1 MLKQYSYEGAEI
13 FVYEQE
19 EDEAPELLQSDD
31 KYKATLFYSNKG
43 TVRAATNAS
52 YFSSKYV
59 NGRNQGDLKNDT
71 QIENDNLNDDQLK
84 TSPAFWDL
92 VCFNDGTYK
101 VGAFRS
107 WEYQK
112 DVVAGYSLGA
122 LLIKDGQSVQLVS
135 SANDDMAKITASNY
149 QSAIAIADKKIL
161 LIKTTSITGLSLR
174 SFILSKYNNVELLGL
189 NDGGGSA
196 EMIVNG
202 EIKGKLKEGAER
214 PMFNVFALVAKPQDL
229 KCPFKKMC
237 ITQFDN
243 GEVSHKGSDAWDI
256 STGVAGVKAP
266 YYAPCDVVCMAVEK
280 SSASVW
286 WQSKEKVKFADGTI
300 DYMTI
305 MCVHDNT
312 INQTVGMEIKK
323 GVQIGNM
330 GDGGNAA
337 GVHCHI
343 EVAKGKYV
351 GKYYKNSYGVYCL
364 YNTCKFYDAF
374 FMDDVEIVDYSN
386 PNDERWADLNTAKE
400 KFKYLTNSEEPTE
413 PTEDIEV
420 LKEEIE
426 LLSAQIKAL
435 ESDKAK
441 LEEEYSNY
449 KNATETTINRLTQK
463 LEQVTACANK
473 ILEIAEV

>member
-1 MLKQYSYEGAEI
+1 MGYSEFKYENANLCI
-13 FVYEQE
+13 YEQE
-19 EDEAPELLQSDD
+19 ADEDPELLQSDAL
-31 KYKATLFYSNKG
+31 YPASAFYSNKG

-52 YFSSKYV
+52 YFTSKFV
-59 NGRNQGDLKNDT
+59 NGRNQGDMKNDT
-71 QIENDNLNDDQLK
+71 QVGNDNLNDDQLK

-92 VCFNDGTYK
+92 VFFKDGTYK

-122 LLIKDGQSVQLVS
+122 LLIKDGQDVELVS
-135 SANDDMAKITASNY
+135 SSNDGMDKITASNY
-149 QSAIAIADKKIL
+149 QSAICIANGKIL
-161 LIKTTSITGLSLR
+161 LIKTTYITGPKLR
-174 SFILSKYNNVELLGL
+174 EFIKSKYSNVELLGL

-202 EIKGKLKEGAER
+202 EIKGALKEGKER
-214 PMFNVFALVAKPQDL
+214 PMYNVLALVARPQEL
-229 KCPFKKMC
+229 KCPFNKMC
-237 ITQFDN
+237 ITQFD
-243 GEVSHKGSDAWDI
+243 GGTVSHKGSDAWDI
-256 STGVAGVKAP
+256 STGVAGVKAA

-330 GDGGNAA
+330 GDGGNAG

-343 EVAKGKYV
+343 EVAKGKYE

-374 FMDDVEIVDYSN
+374 FMDDVELVNYSD
-386 PNDERWADLNTAKE
+386 PNDERWAAFNEAKA
-400 KFKYLTNSEEPTE
+400 KFKYLNSGEDATPEPEEPTSPE
-413 PTEDIEV
+413 KPCEECDI
-420 LKEEIE
+420 LKEENE
-426 LLSAQIKAL
+426 LLQAQVKAL
-435 ESDKAK
+435 EEEKENLNQEVSRLKAK
-441 LEEEYSNY
+441 LES
-449 KNATETTINRLTQK
+449 INQYADLILQLTK
-463 LEQVTACANK
+463 
-473 ILEIAEV
+473 